1 MKSESKTLFDRQ
13 TGYWFRGI
21 AIVLV
26 IASHY
31 AEWWA
36 WFLYTEGKAE
46 DFRLALSKLG
56 VYGVNIFFLFSG
68 YGLTK
73 AAEHKEIDG
82 SFISRRIQA
91 VYIPY
96 LVIIGII
103 QMLSGGFDSFS
114 GFVRFLC
121 GHDYWFMVVIFLFYI
136 GFILIWQ
143 VQKNPHMRTLIF
155 LLYTFAIIQVL
166 YDKNMQSFWYV
177 SNLAFALGI
186 ALGTY
191 ETGCSRVPLPVR
203 ILLIPIL
210 LAFTVYY
217 ELYMDKTGMTPEQ
230 ILNLQMVNTVLWTTQ
245 IACIASLIPWHEHI
259 FGALGKR
266 SLHLYL
272 VHTFIFMKCVNAF
285 DCDIKLRYIIAAVTT
300 IISAVL
306 CELLITNLIRKVS
319 DRFKKR
325 AIENKES

>member
-1 MKSESKTLFDRQ
+1 MKSESKALFDRQ

-21 AIVLV
+21 AIIMV

-36 WFLYTEGKAE
+36 WFSATEGKAE
-46 DFRLALSKLG
+46 DFRLTLSKLG

-73 AAEHKEIDG
+73 ATEHKEIDS
-82 SFISRRIQA
+82 SFISRRVQA

-103 QMLSGGFDSFS
+103 QILSGGFGSFS
-114 GFVRFLC
+114 GFVRFLY
-121 GHDYWFMVVIFLFYI
+121 GNDYWFMVVIFLFYI

-143 VQKNPHMRTLIF
+143 VLKNPHLRILLF
-155 LLYTFAIIQVL
+155 LLYTFAVIQVL

-186 ALGTY
+186 VIATY
-191 ETGCSRVPLPVR
+191 ETGCRRVPLIAR
-203 ILLIPIL
+203 ILLIPLL
-210 LAFTVYY
+210 LAFTIFY
-217 ELYMDKTGMTPEQ
+217 ELYMDKSGMTPEQ
-230 ILNLQMVNTVLWTTQ
+230 ILRLQMLNTVLWTTQ
-245 IACIASLIPWHEHI
+245 IACIASLIPWHEPV
-259 FGALGKR
+259 FSALGKR

-272 VHTFIFMKCVNAF
+272 VHTFVFMRCVNALS
-285 DCDIKLRYIIAAVTT
+285 CSIPLRYVIAAVATVVT
-300 IISAVL
+300 AVL
-306 CELLITNLIRKVS
+306 CELMITGLIKLIS
-319 DRFKKR
+319 DRRKL
-325 AIENKES
+325 